1 MVPHLRP
8 NAVAEGTPKSAAVPA
23 REIQLQ
29 LHQGEQRVDVRLIER
44 SGEVRVAVRTPDAQ
58 LAGDLR
64 TGLPALAT
72 RLEQSGYRAETW
84 HPAIFHE
91 SRRYGV
97 EATLPPAN
105 FSHNQ
110 DESQQGGQ
118 RQPEPR
124 QQRHSTAHAAKS
136 QQKEFRWFMSQL
148 P

>member
-1 MVPHLRP
+1 
-8 NAVAEGTPKSAAVPA
+8 
-23 REIQLQ
+23 
-29 LHQGEQRVDVRLIER
+29 VDVRLIER

-64 TGLPALAT
+64 ANLSTLAT
-72 RLEQSGYRAETW
+72 RLEQSGFRAETW

-91 SRRYGV
+91 SRRYV

-105 FSHNQ
+105 SSHNQ
-110 DESQQGGQ
+110 DGSQQGGQ

-136 QQKEFRWFMSQL
+136 QQKEFRWFISQL
-148 P
+148 H